1 MAKKLI
7 EGQMTVFQFFTK
19 ENEKRVVEIPYA
31 GVLFF
36 IKSLRNFKE
45 SLEQLEPNGMQH
57 KLILEDEIK
66 KAEEYIN
73 ILEGAADFNFNKFSK
88 KLKRKAKRDDAGMDA
103 LSASIILNDVKEE
116 KVNSKKEVDKEDL
129 KEQTN

>member
-19 ENEKRVVEIPYA
+19 ENEKRLVEIPYA

-116 KVNSKKEVDKEDL
+116 KVNSKEVDKEDL